1 MIKYDD
7 GVIRIQP
14 PGETMSM
21 IRNGKILR
29 KERVVVDGMAFFKFT
44 VSPGMAG
51 EWSTFY
57 STDEQKLLA
66 AIDRRCR

>member
-1 MIKYDD
+1 
-7 GVIRIQP
+7 
-14 PGETMSM
+14 MSM